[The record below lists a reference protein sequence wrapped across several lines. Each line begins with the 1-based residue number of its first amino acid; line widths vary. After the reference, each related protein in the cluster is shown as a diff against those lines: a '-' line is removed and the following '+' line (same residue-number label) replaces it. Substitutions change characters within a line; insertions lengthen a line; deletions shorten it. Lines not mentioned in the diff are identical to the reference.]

1 MRYQQLFHRKER
13 AMNENEK
20 INYVEYPA
28 KDIQATKRFFE
39 SAFGWS
45 FEDFGPEYTAFS
57 NQGLDGGF
65 FKSERACTTENGGAL
80 VIFYSQ
86 NLELTEEKVKKAGG
100 VISKEIFPFPGGRR
114 FQFFEPSG
122 NEFAVWSDIGA

>member
-1 MRYQQLFHRKER
+1 
-13 AMNENEK
+13 MNENEK

-39 SAFGWS
+39 AAFGWS
-45 FEDFGPEYTAFS
+45 FEDFGPEYAAFS

-65 FKSERACTTENGGAL
+65 FRSERASTTENGGAL

-86 NLELTEEKVKKAGG
+86 NIELTEEKVKKAGG
-100 VISKEIFPFPGGRR
+100 VISKEIFSFPGGRR
-114 FQFFEPSG
+114 FHFFEPSG
-122 NEFAVWSDIGA
+122 NEFAVWSDTGA